1 MYNKFTNISSTTFGK
16 EFALAN
22 FADTYINMAQ
32 MKKII
37 FALFA
42 LALPQY
48 LSGQLKSGYEIGIS
62 VQGLRD
68 SSIYL
73 AYHFGEKQYI
83 KDTLILDKTGH
94 GILKGQESLPQG
106 IYMIVL
112 PGKQYFEILVSTDQ
126 YFNIN
131 CSYSDYFGTLNF
143 TGCDENSA
151 FIAYQKKWLDLQK
164 QASTIAKRVQN
175 NKQNNDSLKILNSQQ
190 IEIENKMKSYL
201 KSVINENNGNL
212 LGTLVKALL
221 PVEIPDFVIPA
232 GTKNPDSVK
241 WVKTFYYNKDHFF
254 DNVSLTDERLLRT
267 PILYARLQA
276 FFSYI
281 ERFEPPD
288 SINYEIDKLI
298 KKCESDYKIF
308 QFVAVYLFNHF
319 RESEIM
325 GHDAVLVK
333 IADDIYLSG
342 KADWVSKEF
351 KDDLRKQIDLI
362 RPNLIGKKAENIIM
376 DSYKG
381 TFVALDDIEKEFT
394 ILYFW
399 EPDCG
404 HCKEATPKL
413 KAFYDKPHDYTF
425 EVFAVCT
432 TSDKS
437 KWTKYIEENK
447 LTWING
453 WDPERRSHYDFYYN
467 IQSTPIV
474 YILDKNKKI
483 IAKKLSVTEIDSF
496 ITNYRKYF
504 K

>member
-1 MYNKFTNISSTTFGK
+1 
-16 EFALAN
+16 
-22 FADTYINMAQ
+22 
-32 MKKII
+32 MKKFI
-37 FALFA
+37 FVLF
-42 LALPQY
+42 LVLMPHF
-48 LSGQLKSGYEIGIS
+48 LSAQLKSGFEIGIS
-62 VQGLRD
+62 IHGLRD
-68 SSIYL
+68 SSVYL
-73 AYHFGEKQYI
+73 AYHYGEKQYI
-83 KDTLILDKTGH
+83 KDTLILDKAGH
-94 GILKGQESLPQG
+94 GILQGQESLPQG

-112 PGKQYFEILVSTDQ
+112 PGKQYFEILISTDQ
-126 YFNIN
+126 YFKID
-131 CSYSDYFGTLNF
+131 CSYPDYTETLNF
-143 TGCDENSA
+143 TGSDENSA
-151 FIAYQKKWLDLQK
+151 FIVYQRKWMALQK
-164 QASTIAKRVQN
+164 QASSLARRIQN
-175 NKQNNDSLKILNSQQ
+175 NRQNSDSLSMLTSQQ
-190 IEIENKMKSYL
+190 KEMEEKMKLYL
-201 KSVINENNGNL
+201 KNVISQNNGNL

-221 PVEIPDFVIPA
+221 PIEVPDIFIPA
-232 GTKNPDSVK
+232 VTKNPDSVR
-241 WVKTFYYNKDHFF
+241 WVRTFYYNKDHFF
-254 DNVSLTDERLLRT
+254 DNISFTDERLLRT

-288 SINYEIDKLI
+288 SIYHEVDKLI
-298 KKCESDYKIF
+298 KKCEPDYKVF
-308 QFVAVYLFNHF
+308 QFVAVYLFNRF

-325 GHDAVLVK
+325 GHDAVLVR

-362 RPNLIGKKAENIIM
+362 RPNLIGKTAENIVM

-381 TFVALDDIEKEFT
+381 VFVSLDDIDKEFT

-413 KAFYDKPHDYTF
+413 KAFYDKPHEYTY

-432 TSDKS
+432 TSDKP

-467 IQSTPIV
+467 VQSTPTV
-474 YILDKNKKI
+474 YILNKNKKI
-483 IAKKLSVTEIDSF
+483 IAKKLSVEEIDSF
-496 ITNYRKYF
+496 ITSYRKYF